1 MKKLNL
7 LETSKAIMFLL
18 IGAGIF
24 MFGAASFFNNPLKA
38 DHVAQTNGMGKIM
51 MSESGFLMNGV
62 PFYHILVWDTETG
75 KSKLFVFDKN
85 TTKMITPSY
94 QLPASPLY

>member
-1 MKKLNL
+1 MKN
-7 LETSKAIMFLL
+7 SIDVVAQR
-18 IGAGIF
+18 IF
-24 MFGAASFFNNPLKA
+24 ATFFGLALFTFALGTVINNSAKA
-38 DHVAQTNGMGKIM
+38 DNTSTINGTGKIM